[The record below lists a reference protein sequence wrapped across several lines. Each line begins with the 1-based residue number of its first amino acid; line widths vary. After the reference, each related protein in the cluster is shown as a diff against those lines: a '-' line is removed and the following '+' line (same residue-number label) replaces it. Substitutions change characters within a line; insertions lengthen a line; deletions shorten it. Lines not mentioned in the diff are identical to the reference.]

1 MPAMVR
7 AAFSAAFL
15 WGWLLEAL
23 ASRSTRYISSAA
35 SSSLEAIFT
44 EKAVVQPFFRQGT
57 DVLLQPF
64 LYRIPEGGVA
74 GIVLFQLIGEP
85 F

>member
-15 WGWLLEAL
+15 WGWLLEVL

-35 SSSLEAIFT
+35 SSSLEAISQRRLSSGPFSAREQMYSCSLSFT
-44 EKAVVQPFFRQGT
+44 GFQRAVLRG
-57 DVLLQPF
+57 
-64 LYRIPEGGVA
+64 
-74 GIVLFQLIGEP
+74 
-85 F
+85 